1 MANTIVTGGK
11 QKNVV
16 QITVMDSDYDSE
28 YERPVDSIQFTPGS
42 TGTDVLSVKAD
53 TDAGPEIMRVTA
65 DAADDETIKYFRN
78 VKLRVVIDYSACTL
92 SSGHKVI
99 IIYGEDY

>member
-16 QITVMDSDYDSE
+16 QITAMDSDYDSS
-28 YERPVDSIQFTPGS
+28 YERPLDSIQFNPGA
-42 TGTDVLSVKAD
+42 TGTDVLVVKCD
-53 TDAGPEIMRVTA
+53 SDAGPEIMRVTA

-78 VKLRVVIDYSACTL
+78 VKLRVVIDYSLCTL